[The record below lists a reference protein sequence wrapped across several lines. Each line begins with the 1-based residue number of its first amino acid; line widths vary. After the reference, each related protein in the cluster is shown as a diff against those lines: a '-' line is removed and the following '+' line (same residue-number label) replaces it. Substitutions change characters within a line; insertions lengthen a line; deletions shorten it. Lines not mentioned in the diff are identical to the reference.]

1 MRTDAARLS
10 CPGCRLAYNPAAV
23 ARVQALVAG
32 AACPRC
38 GERLQWEHDDAHAG
52 AHQEADGRR
61 KPVSR
66 LERAPRATTMEVE
79 TGAQRLRGWK

>member
-38 GERLQWEHDDAHAG
+38 GERLQWEHDDADA
-52 AHQEADGRR
+52 Q
-61 KPVSR
+61 SR
-66 LERAPRATTMEVE
+66 SVRAAV
-79 TGAQRLRGWK
+79 TGAPLHPETQ